1 MAKMAV
7 FFHLPGW
14 KTVGY
19 AETYGSGGGDMPFE
33 HDFAP
38 FGDMPGYEEWGS
50 AWWQSYA
57 DSLDE
62 AVARLK
68 DWMQVI
74 GLRGEPIVA
83 EDIPTGK
90 NEAAGAW
97 DEDHA
102 RAVVLDEMM
111 NCGIAV
117 ADIFRGCGEED
128 DDEFEKWLGGDVV
141 RGGWKADDW
150 DVLAVRLRRGCPFPL
165 LPSTTEAEIRQ
176 EVRRWAYDLKTA
188 WAMEEN
194 GTADEED
201 AAYAR
206 RMQEYL
212 STTYSIRKEKKKKK
226 NLISTT
232 EAAEIIGIL
241 PRSVKTLCQRGK
253 LPGAR
258 KAGRDWLIPRA
269 SAEGYEKGPQG
280 FAAHPELA
288 KRKKKDK

>member
-19 AETYGSGGGDMPFE
+19 AETYGSGDDTPFE

-90 NEAAGAW
+90 GEPAGAW

-111 NCGIAV
+111 NCGIVA

-128 DDEFEKWLGGDVV
+128 DFEKWLGDDVV
-141 RGGWKADDW
+141 REGWEADDW
-150 DVLAVRLRRGCPFPL
+150 DVLAVRLRRGRPFPL
-165 LPSTTEAEIRQ
+165 LPSTTEPEIRQ
-176 EVRRWAYDLKTA
+176 EVRRWAYELKTA
-188 WAMEEN
+188 WSMEEN
-194 GTADEED
+194 GTADEKD

-206 RMQEYL
+206 RMQERL
-212 STTYSIRKEKKKKK
+212 SSTYAKRVEKRADYVSTAEGAAILGYGQEHVNLLCRKGELRGAKKVGR
-226 NLISTT
+226 NWVV
-232 EAAEIIGIL
+232 
-241 PRSVKTLCQRGK
+241 PRSALDEYK
-253 LPGAR
+253 P
-258 KAGRDWLIPRA
+258 
-269 SAEGYEKGPQG
+269 GPQG
-280 FAAHPELA
+280 FAAHPEKNPR
-288 KRKKKDK
+288 KRKEERAK